1 MGLVSSSFNVT
12 YAFLA
17 VDIKTKIVHIP
28 LKYFKLLSENSVKSY
43 CHILVT
49 TPHRSVAKN
58 TLSFPILQF
67 SLQSIHF
74 RSLFYFILMLWT
86 FIQK

>member
-49 TPHRSVAKN
+49 TPHKSVTKN
-58 TLSFPILQF
+58 TLFFPILQF

-74 RSLFYFILMLWT
+74 RSLFYLILMLWT